1 MWNVCLFLCQI
12 AICIFI
18 IDCIFQMLKDFVPS
32 NKTIFGAMAIV
43 AGFIGLS
50 RLKNYFNE
58 KDAKEKADAEIR
70 NETDDT
76 EIHDDAND
84 AEIHDVAEI
93 HEEADEEK
101 SN

>member
-43 AGFIGLS
+43 AGVIGLS
-50 RLKNYFNE
+50 RLKNYFNA
-58 KDAKEKADAEIR
+58 KDAKEKVVAEIR
-70 NETDDT
+70 NDVNDD
-76 EIHDDAND
+76 
-84 AEIHDVAEI
+84 EI

-101 SN
+101 SK

>member
-43 AGFIGLS
+43 AGVIGLS
-50 RLKNYFNE
+50 RLKNYFNS
-58 KDAKEKADAEIR
+58 KDAKEKAGAEIR
-70 NETDDT
+70 N
-76 EIHDDAND
+76 DADD
-84 AEIHDVAEI
+84 AEIHDETEI

-101 SN
+101 SD

>member
-58 KDAKEKADAEIR
+58 KDAKEKAGSEIHNDADIEI
-70 NETDDT
+70 NDDV
-76 EIHDDAND
+76 EIHD
-84 AEIHDVAEI
+84 
-93 HEEADEEK
+93 EADEEK
-101 SN
+101 SK

>member
-50 RLKNYFNE
+50 RLKNYFNA
-58 KDAKEKADAEIR
+58 KDAKEKAGAEIH
-70 NETDDT
+70 NDADT
-76 EIHDDAND
+76 EIHDDI
-84 AEIHDVAEI
+84 EIHD
-93 HEEADEEK
+93 EADEEK
-101 SN
+101 SK

>member
-1 MWNVCLFLCQI
+1 MWDVCLFLVQV

-43 AGFIGLS
+43 AGVIGLS
-50 RLKNYFNE
+50 RLKNYFNA
-58 KDAKEKADAEIR
+58 KDAKEKVVAEIR
-70 NETDDT
+70 NDVNDD
-76 EIHDDAND
+76 
-84 AEIHDVAEI
+84 EI

-101 SN
+101 SK

>member
-1 MWNVCLFLCQI
+1 MWNVCLLLFQI

-43 AGFIGLS
+43 AGVIGLS
-50 RLKNYFNE
+50 RLKNYFNA

-70 NETDDT
+70 ND
-76 EIHDDAND
+76 D
-84 AEIHDVAEI
+84 AEIRNDVNDAEI

-101 SN
+101 SD

>member
-58 KDAKEKADAEIR
+58 I
-70 NETDDT
+70 NDDV
-76 EIHDDAND
+76 EIHD
-84 AEIHDVAEI
+84 
-93 HEEADEEK
+93 EADEEK
-101 SN
+101 SK

>member
-32 NKTIFGAMAIV
+32 DKTIFGAMAIV

-50 RLKNYFNE
+50 RLKKYFND
-58 KDAKEKADAEIR
+58 KDAKEKADSEIH
-70 NETDDT
+70 NDADT
-76 EIHDDAND
+76 EINDDIELHDEAN
-84 AEIHDVAEI
+84 
-93 HEEADEEK
+93 EEK
-101 SN
+101 SD